1 MPASPRLN
9 GGFLTFSVKLAEP
22 PTKLVD
28 DLPENLLAFAFA
40 DPVEIAPKRLD
51 VDKLMY
57 GPERRA
63 P

>member
-1 MPASPRLN
+1 
-9 GGFLTFSVKLAEP
+9 VKLAEP